1 VPERLPYV
9 VVFIDELADLMLTA
23 PVDAEDAI
31 TRITQM
37 ARAAGI
43 HLIVAT
49 QTPRADIVTGTIKT
63 NLPAKIAF
71 RVASKIDSRVIL
83 DENGAENLLGK
94 GDMIY
99 KSSDSSVL
107 RRAQGA
113 FISDDEVR
121 VVVDYCAKQLPATY
135 DTEIQEKLAK
145 PISETQE
152 GSDEDE
158 ELIEQC
164 INIIR
169 QEGRAS
175 TSLLQRR
182 LRLGYTRAARIMDA
196 LEDRGVVGPPNGSK
210 DREILIR
217 LDGAPP
223 EKG

>member
-1 VPERLPYV
+1 MP
-9 VVFIDELADLMLTA
+9 FIIIFVDELADLMITA

-49 QTPRADIVTGTIKT
+49 QTPRAEVVTGTIKT
-63 NLPAKIAF
+63 NLPSKISF
-71 RVASKIDSRVIL
+71 RVASKVDSRVIL

-99 KSSDSSVL
+99 KSYDSSTL

-113 FISDDEVR
+113 FISDEEVHSL
-121 VVVDYCAKQLPATY
+121 VKFCAEQASAQY
-135 DTEIQEKLAK
+135 DTEIQERLAK
-145 PISETQE
+145 PTANALK
-152 GSDEDE
+152 GGDEDE

-164 INIIR
+164 IQIIR

-182 LRLGYTRAARIMDA
+182 LRLGYTRAARIMDV
-196 LEDRGVVGPPNGSK
+196 LEERGVVGPSQGAK
-210 DREILIR
+210 DREILMR
-217 LDGAPP
+217 MDGAPS
-223 EKG
+223 EG